1 MNGFQALH
9 ELLQSEARAESIQPT
24 MSRRYRHPREISQK
38 AAGLPTHR
46 SMSRHRPLTPTV
58 HELQVCARHS

>member
-24 MSRRYRHPREISQK
+24 MSRRYRHPREISQ
-38 AAGLPTHR
+38 
-46 SMSRHRPLTPTV
+46 
-58 HELQVCARHS
+58 